1 MKKILVCEDD
11 EALISMIRFKLS
23 KDNYGEVVKVTDG
36 KSAMHKILHEDFDL
50 IITDI
55 HMPYFSGL
63 ELVTFV
69 REKLGNK
76 VPIIVLSLEGIE
88 NTVTEAFQLGAD
100 DFISKPFSPN
110 ELSMRVKRLLTA
122 S

>member
-1 MKKILVCEDD
+1 MKNILICDDD

-23 KDNYGEVVKVTDG
+23 KDNYGKVTKVADG
-36 KSAMHKILHEDFDL
+36 RKAMHELIYNNYDM

-69 REKLGNK
+69 REKLGDK
-76 VPIIVLSLEGIE
+76 TPIIVLSVEGVE

-110 ELSMRVKRLLTA
+110 ELSMRVKRLLSA
-122 S
+122 